1 MINERKR
8 RIINI
13 FLMILIGLLVVM
25 FAFVNI
31 VQYKLGLNADV
42 ASDGVLA
49 SILWNSKEWVPD
61 EWYIANETRLVG
73 IANIASVFYG
83 LTKNICLSM
92 GLACIVGMMLI
103 LVSAL
108 VLCRELKF
116 NFTESLLFLL
126 LVLLLPNNKIQLEL
140 MYIYAAYYSIHIAVC
155 FFSLALYLKLI
166 NKKRTHM
173 LFYIFILGIHFLLG
187 AQGVRGILMVTGPML
202 AVEVM
207 RRAYLWWCG
216 VRWDKRENS
225 VTLYALLL
233 NIVEFAGGLLPVSI
247 GIPMSRNI
255 RKAPEK
261 LIHVVL
267 SDFFSAFDWESISFL
282 EKIAFAIGLVIVFL
296 EIFKIIQ
303 KAILKKEISG
313 EEWIFTNFAA
323 SVFLTIM
330 ALTFTTVDSSSRYFV
345 MMFIAIAMAIV
356 MIWKRDSK
364 IINVVLAVVVIIWG
378 IGNFARVYCPMVTD
392 QSYKNSEYIKV
403 GNYLIQEGYEYAYTN
418 FDHANTFTVMNDGK
432 VQVCAVDSLGK
443 MNICKWMTSKKWY
456 VPNVEENSRT
466 AYIISEHRLQEFEEF
481 LQKHSDVK
489 YETTIDGFHIYGSD
503 INYSKLTD

>member
-31 VQYKLGLNADV
+31 VQYKQGLNADV

-73 IANIASVFYG
+73 IANIAALFYG

-92 GLACIVGMMLI
+92 GLACIAGMVLI
-103 LVSAL
+103 LVSATM
-108 VLCRELKF
+108 LCREL
-116 NFTESLLFLL
+116 NFDSTKSLLFLM

-166 NKKRTHM
+166 NKKRVNMFH
-173 LFYIFILGIHFLLG
+173 YILMLGIHFLLG

-202 AVEVM
+202 AVEVA

-216 VRWDKRENS
+216 VRWNKKENE
-225 VTLYALLL
+225 VTLYVLLL
-233 NIVEFAGGLLPVSI
+233 NAVEFVGGLLPISI

-261 LIHVVL
+261 LVRVVWNDFL
-267 SDFFSAFDWESISFL
+267 STFDWHSISFW
-282 EKIAFAIGLVIVFL
+282 EKVALVIGCIAVIL
-296 EIFKIIQ
+296 GIFKIIK
-303 KAILKKEISG
+303 KAILKKEISS
-313 EEWIFTNFAA
+313 EEWIFTNFVA

-364 IINVVLAVVVIIWG
+364 IINIVLAVVVIIWG
-378 IGNFARVYCPMVTD
+378 ICNFARVYYPMVTD

-456 VPNVEENSRT
+456 VPNVEEDSKT
-466 AYIISEHRLQEFEEF
+466 AYIISEYRLQEFEEF
-481 LQKHSDVK
+481 LQEHSDVK
-489 YETTIDGFHIYGSD
+489 YETTIDGFYIYSSD